1 MVAVLGGLRESGR
14 TLEEKAV
21 IVQEIQIS
29 AQRGYSKNKTA
40 NIYFFFINGRMAALL
55 SLKCLLLP
63 EICKKKRQRKEGNKR
78 PKRETKIKWNKETDR
93 KRYLQRAVT

>member
-1 MVAVLGGLRESGR
+1 MVAVLGGLHESGR

-29 AQRGYSKNKTA
+29 AQGGYSTSKTV
-40 NIYFFFINGRMAALL
+40 NVYFFFVNGRMAALL

-63 EICKKKRQRKEGNKR
+63 EIRKKKRQREGGKQASQKR
-78 PKRETKIKWNKETDR
+78 DKDKVE
-93 KRYLQRAVT
+93 